1 MVEDCISNGIRK
13 GTGGTT
19 MTELNLTDRQ
29 LILISLAMTNLYDTI
44 TRTGEGKS
52 VQSEIM
58 ELSEYIGKETAEQR
72 K

>member
-1 MVEDCISNGIRK
+1 
-13 GTGGTT
+13 

-29 LILISLAMTNLYDTI
+29 LILISMAMTNLYDTI

-58 ELSEYIGKETAEQR
+58 ELSKYISKETAEQR

>member
-1 MVEDCISNGIRK
+1 
-13 GTGGTT
+13 

-29 LILISLAMTNLYDTI
+29 LILISMAMANFYDTI

-58 ELSEYIGKETAEQR
+58 ELSEYIGKETSEQR

>member
-1 MVEDCISNGIRK
+1 
-13 GTGGTT
+13 
-19 MTELNLTDRQ
+19 MTKLNLTDRQ
-29 LILISLAMTNLYDTI
+29 LILISLAVTNLYDTI

-58 ELSEYIGKETAEQR
+58 ELSKYIGKETAEQC